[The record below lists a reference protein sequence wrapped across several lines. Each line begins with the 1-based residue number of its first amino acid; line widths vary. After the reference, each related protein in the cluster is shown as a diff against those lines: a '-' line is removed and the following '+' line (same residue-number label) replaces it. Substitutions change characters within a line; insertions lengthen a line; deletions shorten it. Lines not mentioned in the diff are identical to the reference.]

1 MRIKEIGAD
10 ADAADAADELA
21 VLQRWLELSEIVG
34 ALKKRIKALDKEL
47 DDKAYARYP
56 KLTAAEVQAL
66 VVDHK
71 WMAVLDAAVHG
82 ELDRVSQA
90 LTSRIKVLAE
100 RYGQTLRQA
109 AQRVDDMSARMAAHL
124 EKMGFAWR

>member
-1 MRIKEIGAD
+1 MKARIKEIGDD
-10 ADAADAADELA
+10 AEAADEVA
-21 VLQRWLELSEIVG
+21 VLQRWLDLSETAS
-34 ALKKRIKALDKEL
+34 ALKKRVKALDKEL

-56 KLTAAEVQAL
+56 TLTAAEVKAL

-90 LTSRIKVLAE
+90 LTSRVKMLAE
-100 RYGQTLRQA
+100 RYGQTLPQL
-109 AQRVDDMSARMAAHL
+109 AQRVEEMDARVAAHL